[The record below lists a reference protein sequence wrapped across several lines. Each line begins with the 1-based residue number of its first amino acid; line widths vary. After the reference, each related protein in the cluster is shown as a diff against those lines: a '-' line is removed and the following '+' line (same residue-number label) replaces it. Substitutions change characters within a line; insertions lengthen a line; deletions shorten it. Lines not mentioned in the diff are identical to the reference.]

1 MSFLKMIIEVLM
13 TKSVVNLL
21 SNLCEVQSRERILL
35 EYLLIEIS
43 LNGALS
49 IAPSIENNPNSL
61 QT

>member
-1 MSFLKMIIEVLM
+1 MIIEVLM